1 MVEKGKFSLTLE
13 MPWVVIITLA
23 HKKDQRILKLVGESL
38 MRKSDMHLQEIY
50 TEALKSNGV
59 SCL

>member
-1 MVEKGKFSLTLE
+1 MGSDHNTSTQERSTDTE
-13 MPWVVIITLA
+13 TS
-23 HKKDQRILKLVGESL
+23 GESL